1 MMKSRTLFFI
11 AIGLL
16 ILGIA
21 LFTFSRSHQE
31 STQVFPATVVRDCA
45 PWDGAA
51 FTVSVQYDASATI
64 YISIWQSPDFNF
76 PATFSFPD
84 ETGQIGIVY
93 ILPELGPYTE
103 LRGEVSLESVGEG
116 MPLEG
121 RFNFTSERG
130 GQFKGQFK
138 AEWRNEIVYC
148 G

>member
-1 MMKSRTLFFI
+1 MKSRTLLFI

-21 LFTFSRSHQE
+21 LFTFSRSNQE
-31 STQVFPATVVRDCA
+31 STQVFPASIVRDCA
-45 PWDGAA
+45 PWDGSA
-51 FTVSVQYDASATI
+51 FTVSVQMDGGTVI
-64 YISIWQSPDFNF
+64 YISIWQVPDIKF
-76 PATFSFPD
+76 PKTFSFPD
-84 ETGQIGIVY
+84 ETGQIGIAY
-93 ILPELGPYTE
+93 ILPEIDPLILLNGTVMFE
-103 LRGEVSLESVGEG
+103 RVQEG